1 VKVRIECI
9 PCYLKQVLSTVK
21 VADYPEDK
29 ANNIFYEA
37 MKVIPELDTESTPA
51 ENSTLVLLEAYKA
64 MGMED
69 PYKQAKKESNELA
82 MKFYGNLEHLIK
94 KSPDPLLTAFK
105 ISVAGNIIDMGIMPD
120 FDINVAI
127 NEITGKEFDKCDYD
141 DFKNCLI
148 NSKNVMILADN
159 SGEIVFDKLLVDVL
173 KTYGVHITYVVKGKP
188 ILNDATMEDAVE
200 SGMDKI
206 AEVITNGAGFL
217 GTVIHRCSDEFIK
230 RFENADL
237 VISKGQANYESLE
250 GSEFAGDKT
259 FFVLRVKCDL
269 VADCAGA
276 RFGDILFLRNR
287 VLPKQEKN

>member
-1 VKVRIECI
+1 MKVKIECI

-21 VADYPEDK
+21 IADYPEDK
-29 ANNIFYEA
+29 ANEVFYEA
-37 MKVIPELDTESTPA
+37 IKIIPELDTESTPA
-51 ENSTLVLLEAYKA
+51 ENSTIVLLEAYKA

-82 MKFYGNLEHLIK
+82 MKLYEKLGYLIK
-94 KSPDPLLTAFK
+94 NAPDPLLTAFK
-105 ISVAGNIIDMGIMPD
+105 VSVAGNIIDMGIMPD

-127 NEITGKEFDKCDYD
+127 NEITGKEFDMCNYD
-141 DFKNCLI
+141 EFKSCL
-148 NSKNVMILADN
+148 NNAENVMILADN
-159 SGEIVFDKLLVDVL
+159 SGEIVFDKLLVNTL
-173 KTYGVHITYVVKGKP
+173 KEYGVHVTYAVKEKP
-188 ILNDATMEDAVE
+188 ILNDATMEDAIDT
-200 SGMDKI
+200 GMDKI

-217 GTVIHRCSDEFIK
+217 GTVLHRCSNEFIK

-250 GSEFAGDKT
+250 GSRLAGDKT

-276 RFGDILFLRNR
+276 KFGDILLLRNN
-287 VLPKQEKN
+287 VFQKK